1 MKEGQAPRGRGDP
14 GQART
19 APGSPDT
26 FRFPLACPLATFSP
40 FSFLVAPFPLIPKYV
55 ELGVGWGGGEELL
68 HARVK
73 DDFVEEWAPEEQAG
87 GEFSMGD

>member
-26 FRFPLACPLATFSP
+26 FRFPLACPPATFSLV
-40 FSFLVAPFPLIPKYV
+40 SFLVTPFPLTPKSV
-55 ELGVGWGGGEELL
+55 ELGARGGGGTLASWGVDDLDGEWGPAEQTGGRFIEE
-68 HARVK
+68 
-73 DDFVEEWAPEEQAG
+73 G
-87 GEFSMGD
+87 

>member
-26 FRFPLACPLATFSP
+26 FRFPLACLPATFSLV
-40 FSFLVAPFPLIPKYV
+40 SFLVAPFPLTSKCV
-55 ELGVGWGGGEELL
+55 ELGRAQGGGVVSL
-68 HARVK
+68 
-73 DDFVEEWAPEEQAG
+73 
-87 GEFSMGD
+87 GER